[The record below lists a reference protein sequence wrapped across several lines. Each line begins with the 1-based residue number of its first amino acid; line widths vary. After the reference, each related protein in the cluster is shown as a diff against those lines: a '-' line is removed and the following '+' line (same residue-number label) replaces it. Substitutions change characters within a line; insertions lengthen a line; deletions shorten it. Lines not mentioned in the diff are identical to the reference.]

1 MKSRLLVAG
10 IGVVLVLGPLG
21 GCAGLSGSDDAEST
35 AAETGEPIPPT
46 TAPPSATATSPT
58 GRPVSTTSPSP
69 SAGSARPDIRTTKAF
84 YFGLPFETIQI
95 PGTYTGIERPTR
107 LRLQVSNHGR
117 WQTYPLPVL
126 TRDSGRFTAYVELAL
141 GQYRVRL
148 LDPATGR
155 RSEVVTVMVF

>member
-1 MKSRLLVAG
+1 MRSRLLVAG
-10 IGVVLVLGPLG
+10 TGVVLVLGSLG
-21 GCAGLSGSDDAEST
+21 GCAALSGSDDAEST

-58 GRPVSTTSPSP
+58 DGPDSTTSPTP
-69 SAGSARPDIRTTKAF
+69 SAVSARPAIRTTKAF

-95 PGTYTGIERPTR
+95 PGTYQGIERPTR
-107 LRLQVSNHGR
+107 LRLQVSHHGR

-126 TRDSGRFTAYVELAL
+126 TRDSGRFRAYVELAL